1 MLGAIGEHM
10 NEWIVIAV
18 LFSLVITAAGLGTL
32 CDRLDTQRHAQGRK
46 P

>member
-1 MLGAIGEHM
+1 MLGAIGVHM
-10 NEWIVIAV
+10 NEWIVIAI

-32 CDRLDTQRHAQGRK
+32 CDRLDTQRNASRRK